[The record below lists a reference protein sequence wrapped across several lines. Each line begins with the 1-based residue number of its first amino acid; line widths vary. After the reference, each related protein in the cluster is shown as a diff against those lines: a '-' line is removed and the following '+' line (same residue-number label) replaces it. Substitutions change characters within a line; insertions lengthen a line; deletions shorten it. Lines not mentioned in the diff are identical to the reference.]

1 MLNHFF
7 NLLKLMQNEVDEN
20 SSRLRKPTEVFDMK

>member
-7 NLLKLMQNEVDEN
+7 NLLKLMQNGVDEN

>member
-20 SSRLRKPTEVFDMK
+20 SPRLRKPTEASDMK